1 MEMKVGQKN
10 SVCILS
16 SRERGARGLA
26 SHRILQQLVEE
37 KTQRM
42 KWQSQV
48 TDAQI
53 FDTSSVDYRLS
64 SGKRLLSTHVSEAI
78 CCLLISSS
86 VNITI
91 RKELFIFIKM
101 VDFVLFVVPTVD
113 LYYLRF

>member
-48 TDAQI
+48 TD
-53 FDTSSVDYRLS
+53 T
-64 SGKRLLSTHVSEAI
+64 
-78 CCLLISSS
+78 LIS
-86 VNITI
+86 V
-91 RKELFIFIKM
+91 IF
-101 VDFVLFVVPTVD
+101 
-113 LYYLRF
+113 

>member
-16 SRERGARGLA
+16 SRERGVRGLA

-48 TDAQI
+48 TDTLISVI
-53 FDTSSVDYRLS
+53 F
-64 SGKRLLSTHVSEAI
+64 LLVAS
-78 CCLLISSS
+78 CMRKCLLGTMCNVRS
-86 VNITI
+86 NKLPADLT
-91 RKELFIFIKM
+91 
-101 VDFVLFVVPTVD
+101 VVS
-113 LYYLRF
+113 LSQLQRNYFQYY